1 MTTIY
6 LSPVS
11 GDLCVDS
18 SGNIAMA
25 SDPYATAQD
34 VATACSLWQGELWY
48 DTQAGIPYLSIL
60 GQPVSLSYIKGQLV
74 AAALT
79 VANVASAQVF
89 ITSISNRKLT
99 GQIQVTMQ
107 SGEVLTVPI

>member
-6 LSPVS
+6 LSPQTW
-11 GDLCVDS
+11 DLCVDA

-34 VATACSLWQGELWY
+34 VASACSIWQGELWY
-48 DTQAGIPYLSIL
+48 DTQAGIPYLSVL

-79 VANVASAQVF
+79 VDGVASAQVF
-89 ITSISNRKLT
+89 ISLIQNRKLT
-99 GQIQVTMQ
+99 GQVQVTLE
-107 SGEVLTVPI
+107 SGETLTVPV